1 MLVRFQSLVVRWK
14 LFYLYT
20 VFLVL
25 LSVLPINSISGS
37 SINHIFVVSIRLD
50 YFLHG
55 LIYVPLVFVTWTDR
69 DIDTFTMPFKALVW
83 IMILLLFAAVTEWI
97 QYFLPYR
104 AFNINDLMANITG
117 VLIGLILIV
126 FVEKINKQLVLLF

>member
-1 MLVRFQSLVVRWK
+1 MLVRFQSIVVRWK

-20 VFLVL
+20 VFLIL

>member
-1 MLVRFQSLVVRWK
+1 
-14 LFYLYT
+14 
-20 VFLVL
+20 
-25 LSVLPINSISGS
+25 
-37 SINHIFVVSIRLD
+37 VVSIRLD

-126 FVEKINKQLVLLF
+126 FVEKI

>member
-1 MLVRFQSLVVRWK
+1 MLARFQSLVVRWK

-20 VFLVL
+20 VFLIL